1 MRTVTKMTTPRRPL
15 AVALALTTA
24 ALLASCSQS
33 SSVTVPITGPTP
45 TTAGPTSTATGTATG
60 TATNAS
66 PTTPSSPTSAGRR
79 IDITVT
85 GKQVSPKPATLNI
98 AVGESLTVA
107 VTSDHDNKLHA
118 HGFDIERGVKA
129 GQRLEVTIKGAQPG
143 VYEFELHEPELRL
156 FQVAVR

>member
-1 MRTVTKMTTPRRPL
+1 MRTVTKMTPPRRPL
-15 AVALALTTA
+15 TVALALTAAA
-24 ALLASCSQS
+24 ALTSCSQAE
-33 SSVTVPITGPTP
+33 SVAVPITGPA
-45 TTAGPTSTATGTATG
+45 TTSPAAVSTGASTATNT
-60 TATNAS
+60 S
-66 PTTPSSPTSAGRR
+66 PTSPSSPTAAGRR

-129 GQRLEVTIKGAQPG
+129 GKRLEVTIKGAQPG

>member
-1 MRTVTKMTTPRRPL
+1 MRTVTKMTPPRRPL
-15 AVALALTTA
+15 AVAVALTTA

-45 TTAGPTSTATGTATG
+45 TTAGPTSTATGMATS
-60 TATNAS
+60 AS

-107 VTSDHDNKLHA
+107 VTSDHDNTLHA
-118 HGFDIERGVKA
+118 HGFDIERGVRA
-129 GQRLEVTIKGAQPG
+129 GQRLEVTIKGDQPG
-143 VYEFELHEPELRL
+143 VYEFELHEPALRL